1 VRKLTNK
8 KIKWIIKQLD
18 KGTPVKEIAAVMR
31 VTSRRIYQIKKQY
44 EETGQIPELK
54 QAGRKPKPIPEETE
68 KIILKAY
75 QKYKLSPVL
84 LEKLIERDY
93 SIHVPHNTIYK
104 ILLKNNLVEE
114 NMNKKKRRKWVRF
127 EREHSMSLWQGD
139 WKQIEIN
146 GKNRWIVA
154 FMDDASRFITCYGL
168 FNSATTENTIKVLRK
183 GFAEYGIPDEIL
195 TDHGTQF
202 VAAKSREKAKHRF
215 KEFLKEN
222 GIRHIVARKNHPQ
235 TNGKVERF
243 FGLMEQKLNL
253 FGSVEEFVE
262 WYNYVKPHMSL
273 NFDELET
280 PYQAFLR
287 KLPAERVFEYG
298 RWLFEE

>member
-8 KIKWIIKQLD
+8 KIRWIIKQLE
-18 KGTPVKEIAAVMR
+18 KGTAVKEIAAVMR
-31 VTSRRIYQIKKQY
+31 VTPRRIYQLKKQY
-44 EETGQIPELK
+44 EETGNIPELK
-54 QAGRKPKPIPEETE
+54 QPGRKPKQIDSDTE
-68 KIILKAY
+68 KIVLEAY
-75 QKYKLSPVL
+75 QKYKLSPVP

-93 SIHVPHNTIYK
+93 GIHIPHNTIYK
-104 ILLKNNLVEE
+104 VLLKHGLVEE

-127 EREHSMSLWQGD
+127 ERIHSMSLWQGD
-139 WKQIEIN
+139 WKRLGE
-146 GKNRWIVA
+146 KWIIA
-154 FMDDASRFITCYGL
+154 FMDDASRFITCYGV
-168 FNSATTENTIKVLRK
+168 FDSATTENTIKVLKK

-202 VAAKSREKAKHRF
+202 VAAKSREIAKHKF

-222 GIRHIVARKNHPQ
+222 GVRHILARINHPQ
-235 TNGKVERF
+235 TNGKIERF
-243 FGLMEQKLNL
+243 FGLMEQKLHL
-253 FGSVEEFVE
+253 FESLEEFVY

-287 KLPAERVFEYG
+287 KLPAERVFEYSG